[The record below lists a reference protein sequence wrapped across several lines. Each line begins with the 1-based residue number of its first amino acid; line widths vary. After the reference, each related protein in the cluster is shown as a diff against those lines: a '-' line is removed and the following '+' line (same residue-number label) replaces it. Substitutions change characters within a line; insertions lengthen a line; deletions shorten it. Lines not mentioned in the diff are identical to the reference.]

1 MRPTDSQS
9 LHQSR
14 FLHSAL
20 YVQCHVSIQWE
31 QNGTQP
37 SWVVFILKLGFLN
50 LWLQFWMYRCLQLHS
65 LCLGMQS
72 IVILVSKSAFCG
84 AYKSCMW
91 HALWSQSSNS
101 GITGDI
107 RLPSNSG
114 VILHWW
120 HCCDLSIESKTMYR
134 SSLVRFFKIE
144 ESYFWSVKPSH
155 MQKFPG
161 LLLSVI
167 KVVALFDLM
176 FCRLKLH
183 RLETL
188 NWTVHGSHLSSSSPQ
203 ACCSLNEDTLD
214 YVSWVPSYIMTAYY
228 CHFQKCD
235 RNSRQILYHA
245 VLKILSR
252 FLYSIYWSSATVGRW
267 SSQWIVI
274 CIMMKVMVMTVLIVT
289 LPSDYCCGDFLQFC
303 RYAHSVLNHSD
314 SVQTD
319 CKHELLGSKMD
330 LHHRSRN
337 TVKISSSS
345 ITSGPTLSTG

>member
-1 MRPTDSQS
+1 
-9 LHQSR
+9 
-14 FLHSAL
+14 
-20 YVQCHVSIQWE
+20 
-31 QNGTQP
+31 
-37 SWVVFILKLGFLN
+37 
-50 LWLQFWMYRCLQLHS
+50 
-65 LCLGMQS
+65 MQS
-72 IVILVSKSAFCG
+72 IVIPVSKSALCG

-120 HCCDLSIESKTMYR
+120 HCCDLRTESKTMDR
-134 SSLVRFFKIE
+134 SKSLVRFFKIE
-144 ESYFWSVKPSH
+144 ESYFWRVKASH

-183 RLETL
+183 GLETL

-235 RNSRQILYHA
+235 RNSRQIMYHA

-252 FLYSIYWSSATVGRW
+252 FLFSIYWSTATVGRW

-274 CIMMKVMVMTVLIVT
+274 ASWWKWWSDT
-289 LPSDYCCGDFLQFC
+289 LWPHHLTRLWLHSLLLYLQIYCCGDF
-303 RYAHSVLNHSD
+303 
-314 SVQTD
+314 
-319 CKHELLGSKMD
+319 
-330 LHHRSRN
+330 
-337 TVKISSSS
+337 
-345 ITSGPTLSTG
+345 STIL